1 MKDNFKI
8 SIDKDI
14 SVAQTIP
21 SYFYKSDYIFNKTIE
36 NIFNNSWQF
45 VVNKNSLKHK
55 LYPFLFIEG
64 LIDDSYVM
72 VNGDQLKILSNVCT
86 HRAALLCSENS
97 NGSTIKCNY
106 HGRVF
111 NLNGE
116 LIKHYGFEGVKNFP
130 SKKDNLIKINH
141 FDWNNFIFC
150 SKSSNINIKKI
161 FDDINTRLS
170 GYKFQDLEYNK
181 DESNTYIVDFHWALY
196 CENYLEGFHVPFI
209 HKGLNDDIDYSN
221 YETIIL
227 DNAVLQLAKD
237 KNNEIY
243 AHYYWIFPNIM
254 LNFYD
259 WGLSINI
266 ITPLTKNKTK
276 INFLSFPKKGMVQP
290 KDTPSGIDIVEKED
304 QEIVKS
310 LQIGIKSSNYTS
322 GRYSVKHEKG
332 IHYFHLLIS
341 EYLK

>member
-21 SYFYKSDYIFNKTIE
+21 SYFYKSDDIFNKTIK

-45 VVNKNSLKHK
+45 VINKNSLKHK
-55 LYPFLFIEG
+55 LYPFFFIEG

-72 VNGDQLKILSNVCT
+72 VNSDELKILSNVCT
-86 HRAALLCSENS
+86 HRAALLCSKKS

-181 DESNTYIVDFHWALY
+181 DESSTYIVDFHWALY

-221 YETIIL
+221 YDTIIL

-254 LNFYD
+254 LNFYN

-290 KDTPSGIDIVEKED
+290 KDIPSGIDIVEKED

-310 LQIGIKSSNYTS
+310 VQIGIKSSNYTS

>member
-21 SYFYKSDYIFNKTIE
+21 SYFYKSDDIFNKTIE
-36 NIFNNSWQF
+36 SIFNNSWQF
-45 VVNKNSLKHK
+45 VINKNSLKHK

-72 VNGDQLKILSNVCT
+72 VNGDELKILSNVCT
-86 HRAALLCSENS
+86 HRAALLCSKNS

-111 NLNGE
+111 NLNGK

-221 YETIIL
+221 YDTIIL

-276 INFLSFPKKGMVQP
+276 INFLSFPKKGMAQP
-290 KDTPSGIDIVEKED
+290 KDIPSGIDIVEKED

-310 LQIGIKSSNYTS
+310 VQIGIKSSNYTS

>member
-21 SYFYKSDYIFNKTIE
+21 SYFYKSDDIFNKTIK

-45 VVNKNSLKHK
+45 VINKNSLKHK
-55 LYPFLFIEG
+55 LYPFFFIEG

-72 VNGDQLKILSNVCT
+72 VNGDELKILSNVCT
-86 HRAALLCSENS
+86 HRAALLCSQKS

-221 YETIIL
+221 YDTIIL

-290 KDTPSGIDIVEKED
+290 KDIPSGIDIVEKED

-310 LQIGIKSSNYTS
+310 VQIGIKSSNYTS

>member
-21 SYFYKSDYIFNKTIE
+21 SYFYKSDDIFNKTIK

-45 VVNKNSLKHK
+45 VINKNSLKHK
-55 LYPFLFIEG
+55 LYPFFFIEG

-72 VNGDQLKILSNVCT
+72 VNGDELKILSNVCT
-86 HRAALLCSENS
+86 HRAALLCSQKS

-116 LIKHYGFEGVKNFP
+116 LIKHYGFKGVKNFP

-221 YETIIL
+221 YDTIIL

-290 KDTPSGIDIVEKED
+290 KDIPSGIDIVEKED

-310 LQIGIKSSNYTS
+310 VQIGIKSSNYTS

>member
-21 SYFYKSDYIFNKTIE
+21 SYIYKSDDIFNKTIK

-45 VVNKNSLKHK
+45 VINKNSLKHK
-55 LYPFLFIEG
+55 LYPFFFIEG

-72 VNGDQLKILSNVCT
+72 VNGDELKILSNVCT
-86 HRAALLCSENS
+86 HRAALLCSQKS

-116 LIKHYGFEGVKNFP
+116 LIKH

-150 SKSSNINIKKI
+150 SKYSNINIKKI

-221 YETIIL
+221 YDTII
-227 DNAVLQLAKD
+227 
-237 KNNEIY
+237 
-243 AHYYWIFPNIM
+243 
-254 LNFYD
+254 
-259 WGLSINI
+259 
-266 ITPLTKNKTK
+266 
-276 INFLSFPKKGMVQP
+276 
-290 KDTPSGIDIVEKED
+290 
-304 QEIVKS
+304 
-310 LQIGIKSSNYTS
+310 
-322 GRYSVKHEKG
+322 
-332 IHYFHLLIS
+332 
-341 EYLK
+341 

>member
-21 SYFYKSDYIFNKTIE
+21 SYFYKSDDIFNKTIK

-45 VVNKNSLKHK
+45 VINKNSLKHK
-55 LYPFLFIEG
+55 LYPFFFIEG

-72 VNGDQLKILSNVCT
+72 VNGDELKILSNVCT
-86 HRAALLCSENS
+86 HRAALLCSQKS

-221 YETIIL
+221 YDTIIL

-290 KDTPSGIDIVEKED
+290 KDIPSGIDIVEKED

-310 LQIGIKSSNYTS
+310 VQVGIKSSNYTS

>member
-21 SYFYKSDYIFNKTIE
+21 SYFYKSDDIFNKTIE

-45 VVNKNSLKHK
+45 VINKNSLKHK
-55 LYPFLFIEG
+55 LYPFFFIEG

-72 VNGDQLKILSNVCT
+72 VNGDELKILSNVCT
-86 HRAALLCSENS
+86 HRAALLCSQNS

-161 FDDINTRLS
+161 FDDINNRLS
-170 GYKFQDLEYNK
+170 SYKFQDLEYNK

-221 YETIIL
+221 YDTIIL

-290 KDTPSGIDIVEKED
+290 KDIPSGIDIVEKED

-310 LQIGIKSSNYTS
+310 VQAGIQSSNYTS

>member
-21 SYFYKSDYIFNKTIE
+21 SYFYKSDDIFNKTIE

-86 HRAALLCSENS
+86 HRAALLCSKNS

-161 FDDINTRLS
+161 FDDINDRLS
-170 GYKFQDLEYNK
+170 SYKFQDLEYNK

-290 KDTPSGIDIVEKED
+290 KDIPSGIDIVEKED

-310 LQIGIKSSNYTS
+310 VQIGIKSSNYTS

-341 EYLK
+341 EHLK